1 MAARVLVVEDD
12 EATRGALRALLDDAG
27 YVCDEVGDG
36 ERAVAVMRDA
46 RFDLVLL
53 DLGLPG
59 MSGAEVHRKLGQDP
73 RQRFLPNVLLTL
85 PSDIQAKLAVAVM
98 RDARF
103 DLVLLDL
110 GLPGMSGA
118 EVHRQLRQDPRTR
131 FLPIVILTAHSDR
144 QAKLAELEAGAEDFI
159 IKPYDADELLA
170 RVGAAVRR
178 WSGMRNV
185 NPLSGLPGNPTI
197 TEELETRL
205 ARGEHFALLYVDIDR
220 FKEFNDHYGFT
231 RGDRVITMLA
241 EILIHAAGAD
251 QRFVGHIGGDDFVL
265 LARAEEAEA
274 LAEQITTRFDASI
287 RALYDADDRARG
299 WIEAHDRRGRLRR
312 TPFATVSIGVVNG
325 PPGRFSGAT
334 AAARAAAEVK
344 EVAKRR
350 PGSAWVVDRR
360 ES

>member
-12 EATRGALRALLDDAG
+12 EATRGALHALLDDAG
-27 YVCDEVGDG
+27 YVCDEVADG

-59 MSGAEVHRKLGQDP
+59 MSGADVHR
-73 RQRFLPNVLLTL
+73 
-85 PSDIQAKLAVAVM
+85 
-98 RDARF
+98 
-103 DLVLLDL
+103 
-110 GLPGMSGA
+110 
-118 EVHRQLRQDPRTR
+118 HLRRDPRTR
-131 FLPIVILTAHSDR
+131 FLPIVFLTAHTDR
-144 QAKLAELEAGAEDFI
+144 AAKLAELEAGAEDFI
-159 IKPYDADELLA
+159 TKPYDADELLA
-170 RVGAAVRR
+170 RVGSAVRR
-178 WSGMRNV
+178 WSGLRNL

-197 TEELETRL
+197 TEELESRL
-205 ARGEHFALLYVDIDR
+205 ARSEHFALLYVDIDR

-241 EILIHAAGAD
+241 EILIDAAGAD

-265 LARAEEAEA
+265 LARAEDAEA
-274 LAEQITTRFDASI
+274 IAEEITRRFDDSI
-287 RALYDADDRARG
+287 QALYDPEDRARG
-299 WIEAHDRRGRLRR
+299 WIEARDLRGRLRH
-312 TPFATVSIGVVNG
+312 TPIATVSIGIVNV

-360 ES
+360 KS

>member
-27 YVCDEVGDG
+27 YVCDEASDG
-36 ERAVAVMRDA
+36 ECAVAAMRDT

-59 MSGAEVHRKLGQDP
+59 MSGADVH
-73 RQRFLPNVLLTL
+73 
-85 PSDIQAKLAVAVM
+85 
-98 RDARF
+98 
-103 DLVLLDL
+103 
-110 GLPGMSGA
+110 
-118 EVHRQLRQDPRTR
+118 HQLRRDPRTR
-131 FLPIVILTAHSDR
+131 FLPIVFLTAHSDR
-144 QAKLAELEAGAEDFI
+144 QVKLAELEAGAEDFI
-159 IKPYDADELLA
+159 TKPYDAEELLA

-178 WSGMRNV
+178 WSGLRAI

-197 TEELETRL
+197 TEEIESRL

-231 RGDRVITMLA
+231 RGDFVISMLA
-241 EILIHAAGAD
+241 EVLTRVAAPD
-251 QRFVGHIGGDDFVL
+251 QRFVGHVGGDDFVV

-274 LAEQITTRFDASI
+274 LAEGITRGFDEGI
-287 RALYDADDRARG
+287 RSLYDPADRARG

-312 TPFATVSIGVVNG
+312 FPFATVSIGIVNV
-325 PPGRFSGAT
+325 PPGRFKSAT

-344 EVAKRR
+344 EVAKRK
-350 PGSAWVVDRR
+350 PGSAWAVDRR
-360 ES
+360 KT

>member
-1 MAARVLVVEDD
+1 MGTPVLLSVTLRPADSSYMAARVLVVEDD
-12 EATRGALRALLDDAG
+12 EATRSALHALLDDAG
-27 YVCDEVGDG
+27 YLCDEVGDG
-36 ERAVAVMRDA
+36 ER
-46 RFDLVLL
+46 
-53 DLGLPG
+53 
-59 MSGAEVHRKLGQDP
+59 
-73 RQRFLPNVLLTL
+73 
-85 PSDIQAKLAVAVM
+85 AVAVM

-131 FLPIVILTAHSDR
+131 FLPIMFLTAHADR

-159 IKPYDADELLA
+159 AKPYDAEELLA

-178 WSGMRNV
+178 WSGLRNV
-185 NPLSGLPGNPTI
+185 NPLSGLPGNRTI

-205 ARGEHFALLYVDIDR
+205 ARGEDFALLYVDIDR

-241 EILIHAAGAD
+241 EILIHTAGAD
-251 QRFVGHIGGDDFVL
+251 QRFVGHIGGDDFVV
-265 LARAEEAEA
+265 LARADEAEA
-274 LAEQITTRFDASI
+274 MAGEITTRFDASI
-287 RALYDADDRARG
+287 CALYDPDDRARG
-299 WIEAHDRRGRLRR
+299 WIEARDRGGKLRH
-312 TPFATVSIGVVNG
+312 TPFATVSIGIVNV
-325 PPGRFSGAT
+325 PPGRFEGAT

-350 PGSAWVVDRR
+350 PGSAWAVDRR
-360 ES
+360 KS